1 MQEINSTPLSLS
13 ELVYFFTKFDQ
24 IQRPFLQPLQADMAE
39 FFEVYKAISEKHVS
53 KPPVVDEL
61 IPKFTPDLYQS
72 FFSKFEPLYLSEKRR
87 GAEINVWGESGLK
100 QDEVRNTAVLS
111 WWLDCNGSH
120 GLGDLLLKALLGAL
134 PTADTMPP
142 VSAINNDYRTKAESL
157 PMGARENRIDIEL
170 SGSDFLIFIEVKIN
184 AGEGYQQLS
193 RYQGLIKKKAESYGM
208 CHGGIIYLTRYD
220 DTKNNEQGCM
230 SLSWVQLARSFRTV
244 SLPVE
249 AGFSQMLLLQFCE
262 HIENF

>member
-1 MQEINSTPLSLS
+1 MT
-13 ELVYFFTKFDQ
+13 
-24 IQRPFLQPLQADMAE
+24 E
-39 FFEVYKAISEKHVS
+39 FFEVYKAISEKQVTMS
-53 KPPVVDEL
+53 LAVEEPTPN
-61 IPKFTPDLYQS
+61 FTLDLYQS
-72 FFSKFEPLYLSEKRR
+72 FFAKFEPLYLSERRR

-134 PTADTMPP
+134 PPVDTMPP
-142 VSAINNDYRTKAESL
+142 VSTINNDYRTKAESL
-157 PMGARENRIDIEL
+157 PMGERENRIDIEL

-220 DTKNNEQGCM
+220 DAKKNEHGCM
-230 SLSWVQLARSFRTV
+230 SLSWTQLARSFRAV
-244 SLPVE
+244 KLPGE
-249 AGFSQMLLLQFCE
+249 AGFSQMLLMQFCE